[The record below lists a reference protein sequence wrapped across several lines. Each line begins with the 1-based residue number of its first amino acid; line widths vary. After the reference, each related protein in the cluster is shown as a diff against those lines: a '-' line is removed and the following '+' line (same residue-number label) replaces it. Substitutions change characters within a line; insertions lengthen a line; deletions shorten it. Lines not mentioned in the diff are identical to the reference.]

1 MTSSGSSDETSDLS
15 KAQLQIQITVADGN
29 LILAALAEL
38 PFKVSY
44 NVIQKIK
51 TQADAQIAVL
61 QARAQPESTTDT

>member
-1 MTSSGSSDETSDLS
+1 MTSIGSSDETFDLS

-51 TQADAQIAVL
+51 TQADAQITVL
-61 QARAQPESTTDT
+61 QARAQPESTSDT

>member
-61 QARAQPESTTDT
+61 QARAQPESTSDT

>member
-61 QARAQPESTTDT
+61 QARAQPESTKDT

>member
-1 MTSSGSSDETSDLS
+1 MTSIGSSDETFDLS

-61 QARAQPESTTDT
+61 QSTTQPESTKDT

>member
-1 MTSSGSSDETSDLS
+1 MTSIGPSDETFDLS

-61 QARAQPESTTDT
+61 QLRAQPESTNNT

>member
-1 MTSSGSSDETSDLS
+1 MTSIGPSDETSDLS
-15 KAQLQIQITVADGN
+15 KVQLQVQITVADGN

-51 TQADAQIAVL
+51 TQADAQIAAL
-61 QARAQPESTTDT
+61 QLKAQGESDGSS

>member
-1 MTSSGSSDETSDLS
+1 MTSIGSSDETFDLS

-61 QARAQPESTTDT
+61 QSRTQPESSSDT

>member
-1 MTSSGSSDETSDLS
+1 MTSIGSSDETFDLS

-61 QARAQPESTTDT
+61 QSRVLPESTKDT